1 MASGDSAAL
10 ASQFTAFCNFGGAS
24 GKTTLTTKNCTKM
37 FKDCK
42 LYGKNLTTTD
52 TDIAFSKVKTKGK
65 T

>member
-1 MASGDSAAL
+1 MAAVDDLTA
-10 ASQFTAFCNFGGAS
+10 QFEAFCSFGS
-24 GKTTLTTKNCTKM
+24 GNTGKNTLTTKNCTKI

-42 LYGKNLTTTD
+42 LYGKNLTSTD

>member
-1 MASGDSAAL
+1 MAAGGDISSSFL
-10 ASQFTAFCNFGGAS
+10 AFCSFGAGNAEK
-24 GKTTLTTKNCTKM
+24 KTMTTKNCTKL

-42 LYGKNLTTTD
+42 LYGKNLTSTD

>member
-1 MASGDSAAL
+1 MADVDGL
-10 ASQFTAFCNFGGAS
+10 ADQFSAFCNFGAG
-24 GKTTLTTKNCTKM
+24 GGDKKTLTTKNCTKI

-42 LYGKNLTTTD
+42 LYGKNLTSTD